1 MWQPSY
7 KIRKSKKKSHETWD
21 RLRRRA
27 QKVQNGGNAVLN
39 SHVHI
44 YLELTDAT
52 FIPPLGRFR
61 FDYDYEIRHFW
72 RQLLASSRADVIK
85 S

>member
-27 QKVQNGGNAVLN
+27 HKVQKGGSAEQ
-39 SHVHI
+39 SRAYI

-72 RQLLASSRADVIK
+72 RQLLVIFGANLVLTW
-85 S
+85 